1 MAIPGFPEIGPINRK
16 VLREGI
22 GSLKESI
29 DRSYAEMTGDDPG
42 MVAENFPELA
52 ASGVLPTMPPGP
64 SSLIAPRRKG
74 VTDEQTIKYQ
84 YKSVRSELMLLQK
97 HLREGCAIE
106 GVACDCCE
114 KHPEQ
119 LEALAMESYG
129 MTAAPV
135 FADVANWA
143 RKIQPITTQEA
154 SESGQYAEVYP
165 QLALEARQLIKVLM
179 GSGYIDDVSQSPA
192 GGDYG

>member
-1 MAIPGFPEIGPINRK
+1 MALPGFPEIGPINRRA
-16 VLREGI
+16 LREGL

-42 MVAENFPELA
+42 MIEENFPELA
-52 ASGVLPTMPPGP
+52 AAGVLPPMPPGP
-64 SSLIAPRRKG
+64 HQLSAQRRKG
-74 VTDEQTIKYQ
+74 VTDEQTIRYQ
-84 YKSVRSELMLLQK
+84 YKSVRAELMLLQK

-119 LEALAMESYG
+119 LEALALESFG
-129 MTAAPV
+129 MTADPV
-135 FADVANWA
+135 FVDVANWA
-143 RKIQPITTQEA
+143 RKIQPITTEEA
-154 SESGQYAEVYP
+154 SESGQYSEVYP
-165 QLALEARQLIKVLM
+165 GLALEARELIKTLM
-179 GSGYIDDVSQSPA
+179 GSGYIEDGNQLPD